1 MGKKWQG
8 DRKRDRFYKQAKK
21 DNYRS
26 RASYKLKQ
34 INRRF
39 KLIRK
44 NNVVLDLGAA
54 PGGWLQV
61 ASEIVGEG
69 GFVLGIDLEEIDG
82 FEEENVVALKEDMT
96 GEGVVD
102 KIMEILP
109 RGPDVV
115 ISDASPDISGV
126 WDIDHLLSVE
136 LSRAALGLAKKLLQ
150 PGGNFLVKVF
160 QGSELK
166 EFTEDVKRE
175 FRIMKI
181 VKPEASRGKSSEVY
195 ILGRELL
202 DTPVRFGDTISV
214 RIEERGKEGDG
225 IAFVDGFPVFVENAK
240 VGEELDIRIK
250 KVTPRFAKA
259 KII

>member
-1 MGKKWQG
+1 MGKKWQS
-8 DRKRDRFYKQAKK
+8 DRRRDRFYKQAKK

-82 FEEENVVALKEDMT
+82 FEEENVVARKEDMS

-109 RGPDVV
+109 QAPDVV
-115 ISDASPDISGV
+115 IS
-126 WDIDHLLSVE
+126 
-136 LSRAALGLAKKLLQ
+136 AA
-150 PGGNFLVKVF
+150 
-160 QGSELK
+160 
-166 EFTEDVKRE
+166 
-175 FRIMKI
+175 
-181 VKPEASRGKSSEVY
+181 
-195 ILGRELL
+195 
-202 DTPVRFGDTISV
+202 
-214 RIEERGKEGDG
+214 
-225 IAFVDGFPVFVENAK
+225 
-240 VGEELDIRIK
+240 
-250 KVTPRFAKA
+250 
-259 KII
+259 